1 MDKRTRTILHLDL
14 DAFFCAV
21 EEIYHPEL
29 RGKAFA
35 VGGRPNQRG
44 VIASCSYPARQRGVR
59 SAMPTARA
67 LRICPELRLIS
78 PRHDT
83 YHQVSEKVMAFLTQ
97 ISPQIEQISIDEAFL
112 DISQI
117 NESEQLLAQRLQS
130 RIHDELDLPCSIGI
144 AGNKLVAKIATDIG
158 KANAHSSSPPM
169 AITIVPP
176 GEEATFLAPLPVEAL
191 WGVGPKT
198 AERLEEIGVMT
209 IGDLAQKTPADLT
222 RLFGKNGMELCLHAR
237 GIDDRPLITFHEP
250 KSISQ
255 ETTFAKDIFE
265 RQKLLDTMAEQS
277 QQVSHRLKSA
287 QRFGATVKIK
297 IRWPDFTSLTRQ
309 LTLIQPIQDSELI
322 YQAALQLFDQ
332 VWSQGKAVR
341 LLGVGV
347 TGLVPEIR
355 QLSLWDV
362 PPAVENE
369 KRRKLQAAMQNL
381 RERYGEHIFQTA
393 SQMNKQG
400 GKSGV

>member
-117 NESEQLLAQRLQS
+117 NESELLLAQRLQS